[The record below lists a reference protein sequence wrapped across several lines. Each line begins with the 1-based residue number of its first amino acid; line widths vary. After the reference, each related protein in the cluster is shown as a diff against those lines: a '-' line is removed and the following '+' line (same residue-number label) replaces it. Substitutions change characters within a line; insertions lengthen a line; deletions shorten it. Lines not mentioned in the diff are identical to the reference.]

1 MSRNK
6 ILRLKYDTIRR
17 NITGVLEAGDFMPYI
32 QELKKFKK
40 LQKRFKIDSKW
51 ESQEEKIRY
60 YMSIS
65 PKKKL
70 EWLQEM
76 HDFLRKA
83 LTKKEKRVY
92 YRLRE
97 TR

>member
-1 MSRNK
+1 
-6 ILRLKYDTIRR
+6 
-17 NITGVLEAGDFMPYI
+17 MPYI

-65 PKKKL
+65 PKNKL

-76 HDFLRKA
+76 HDFLCKA
-83 LTKKEKRVY
+83 LTKKQRRLY